1 MSSSSCRRCF
11 SGMTLERAT
20 RLLASP
26 ATQKFRELGVPGLVL
41 IGRWQA
47 RRFVIADLAPAA
59 TPLPK
64 TVFDLEAATLTIP
77 FSIAAADFVRE
88 LRSFA
93 ARVERRQR
101 DADDRF
107 ENVGD
112 FAGVAHTVHAH
123 HHVALCGAKG
133 PWPPGAAVTMPCA
146 ACSVRAS
153 TLPKHRARY
162 HPMA

>member
-1 MSSSSCRRCF
+1 MNRISCRRSF

-20 RLLASP
+20 RLLANP

-59 TPLPK
+59 ATLPK
-64 TVFDLEAATLTIP
+64 TIFDLEAATLTIP
-77 FSIAAADFVRE
+77 LSIAAADFVRE
-88 LRSFA
+88 LRSFG

-107 ENVGD
+107 ETVGD

-133 PWPPGAAVTMPCA
+133 PWPKDAAVTMPCA
-146 ACSVRAS
+146 SCSMRAS
-153 TLPKHRARY
+153 TMPKHRVRY